1 MPIKSRLESIPGPG
15 SRVIT
20 KKKKRAVGAP
30 TAPTKARFVFFFFGI
45 TLDTDPEI
53 PSILDLSD
61 TKEYDP

>member
-1 MPIKSRLESIPGPG
+1 MSIKSRLESIPGPG

-20 KKKKRAVGAP
+20 KKKRAVGAP
-30 TAPTKARFVFFFFGI
+30 TAPTKARFVFSVFGI
-45 TLDTDPEI
+45 TLDTDREI